1 MAIVC
6 PIVIQDAKRSALI
19 IVDPQNDFC
28 KGGALEV
35 PGADGIFG
43 PINAISPR
51 FERVVITQ
59 DWHPKGHVSF
69 ASSWPGRNLYDK
81 LEAEGIPQVLWPDHC
96 VQGSA
101 GAAFHPDLDTD
112 RASLIVRKGFRAGL
126 DSYSCFF
133 ENDRATPTGLDGAL
147 RSVGVSELYI
157 AGLATD
163 FCVLYS
169 VLDAIRLGYAT
180 RVVEDAVRG
189 VDLPPGSASRAI
201 SAMRREGATFI
212 MSEVLL

>member
-1 MAIVC
+1 
-6 PIVIQDAKRSALI
+6 VIQDPKRRALV

-35 PGADGIFG
+35 PGGEGVFG
-43 PINAISPR
+43 AINAISPR
-51 FERVVITQ
+51 FDRVVITQ
-59 DWHPKGHVSF
+59 DWHPVGHVSF
-69 ASSWPGRNLYDK
+69 ASSWPDRKVYDSV
-81 LEAEGIPQVLWPDHC
+81 EAGGIPQVLWPDHC

-101 GAAFHPDLDTD
+101 GAAFHPSLDTD
-112 RASLIVRKGFRAGL
+112 RASLIVRKGYRAGL

-133 ENDRATPTGLDGAL
+133 ENDRSTPTGLEGWM
-147 RSVGVSELYI
+147 RSVGVSELYF

-169 VLDAIRLGYAT
+169 ALDAIRLGYAV

-189 VDLPPGSASRAI
+189 VDFPPGSVARAI
-201 SAMRREGATFI
+201 AVMRREGAIFVK
-212 MSEVLL
+212 SEALL